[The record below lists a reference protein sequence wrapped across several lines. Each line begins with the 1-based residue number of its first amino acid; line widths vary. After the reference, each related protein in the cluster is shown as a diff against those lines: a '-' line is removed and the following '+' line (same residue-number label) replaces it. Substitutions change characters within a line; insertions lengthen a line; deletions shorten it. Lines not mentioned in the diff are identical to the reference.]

1 MKKNLICVVLL
12 LAMLAVSG
20 CGGAQENPAL
30 SENPVSAESPVPED
44 SAAPAAATAEEVSL
58 VDDSLIFEFDPEDFR
73 GVRDSFLQQQY
84 PRLMAE
90 YFDGFQYVDSLIIGG
105 NQLLTGWIC
114 FTGTPKAETGWRQ
127 TELNGEPVYC
137 RSVNL
142 HCEDGIHWTAEKS
155 FSMEPLQQLAA
166 TEYLQGETPESGM
179 EIVSY
184 EKRVKG
190 LCSAELYVSDL
201 GERYSL
207 TDSNA
212 LQALEKAL
220 LPLNPIGANQA
231 LSCAP
236 AGCTHCDPIYLTF
249 SDGSSALALTAGDGA
264 NAVSLWYGVWEVY
277 NSNLSI
283 YELFGVERK
292 AAGYSLDAGG
302 LTTATITTND
312 YWSFGWDHEPVV
324 LSQEYVYDQNGC
336 RVEERSSIVSADP
349 LDMDSIAAQG
359 SRKEYEF
366 DSQGHEIEKRVYLD
380 NELVETVTSE
390 YDTEDLLIKQITSF
404 PGGGGC
410 FYTYD
415 YDEQGRLT
423 AIIYH
428 FADGQEGRANHF
440 YWYDENGGRHE
451 YALDESGSPITAD
464 GQPVRRG

>member
-30 SENPVSAESPVPED
+30 SENPVSAESPVPEA
-44 SAAPAAATAEEVSL
+44 SPAPEAAAAEELSL
-58 VDDSLIFEFDPEDFR
+58 VDDSFTFTYTSEGVSGAADHFTQVEF
-73 GVRDSFLQQQY
+73 

-90 YFDGFQYVDSLIIGG
+90 YFENVRYIDSFFLGWFDLI
-105 NQLLTGWIC
+105 NGWIC
-114 FTGTPKAETGWRQ
+114 FTGTPKAETGWQQ
-127 TELNGEPVYC
+127 TELNGEQVYC
-137 RSVNL
+137 RSINL
-142 HCEDGIHWTAEKS
+142 HSVDGVHWTAEKS
-155 FSMEPLQQLAA
+155 FPMEPLRQLVEEDYIQGGAP
-166 TEYLQGETPESGM
+166 EYSV

-184 EKRVKG
+184 EKRVMG

-201 GERYSL
+201 GERYTL
-207 TDSNA
+207 TDPSA
-212 LQALEKAL
+212 LRALEKAL
-220 LPLNPIGANQA
+220 IPIEGAEPQPA
-231 LSCAP
+231 LSKDCA
-236 AGCTHCDPIYLTF
+236 HCDPIYLTF
-249 SDGSSALALTAGDGA
+249 SDGSSALALTGGDGS
-264 NAVSLWYGVWEVY
+264 NAVNVWGKWERY
-277 NSNLSI
+277 NTNQSI
-283 YELFGVERK
+283 YELFGVERQ
-292 AAGYSLDAGG
+292 AAGYSRDAEGF
-302 LTTATITTND
+302 TTTSIIAREYD
-312 YWSFGWDHEPVV
+312 YRPGNEEDYEPTEI
-324 LSQEYVYDQNGC
+324 LWEYVYDANGC
-336 RVEERSSIVSADP
+336 RVSKSHRVVSVDP
-349 LDMDSIAAQG
+349 RRLETVGTDEL
-359 SRKEYEF
+359 RTEYEF

-390 YDTEDLLIKQITSF
+390 YDAEGLLIKQITSF

-423 AIIYH
+423 ASIYH